1 MIKLVTII
9 GARPQIIKAS
19 AMSRV
24 IKSYFSN
31 GIDEIIIHTGQHYDY
46 NMSEVFFNEMQI
58 PRPFVNLDIKSGSH
72 GGQTAAMLQG
82 LEEILVKTAPDA
94 VMLYGDTN
102 STLAGSLA
110 ASKLF
115 IPVIHIE
122 AGLRSYNKSMPE
134 EINRIVCD
142 HVSTLLFSPTLTGVN
157 NLIKEGFN
165 PGNKPPYTIDN
176 QKVYHCGDVM
186 YDNTLF
192 FSRIAEQKSSII
204 KDLKLSPEKYI
215 LATIHRPNNTDE
227 PERLASLFS
236 ALVEIT
242 EKYRIPVVLPLHPR
256 TQKLMPEKMDTFFYR
271 QIQNNPLIQITEP
284 VSFLDMILLEKNSRI
299 IITDSGGVQKESY
312 FMKKPSI
319 VLRPETEWVEI
330 AENGAAVIADAD
342 KSKITGA
349 FDHFMKTTE
358 LTFPP
363 VFGDGHAAE
372 FICTEI
378 LKHIIN

>member
-1 MIKLVTII
+1 MIKLITII

-19 AMSRV
+19 AMSRA
-24 IKSYFSN
+24 IKNHFSE
-31 GIDEIIIHTGQHYDY
+31 EIEELIVHTGQHYDY

-58 PRPFVNLDIKSGSH
+58 PKPFVNLDVKSGNH
-72 GGQTAAMLQG
+72 GLQTAAMLQG
-82 LEEILVKTAPDA
+82 LEEILLKNRPDA
-94 VMLYGDTN
+94 VILYGDTN

-142 HVSTLLFSPTLTGVN
+142 HVSTLLFSPTQTGVD
-157 NLIKEGFN
+157 NLLKEGFRAD
-165 PGNKPPYTIDN
+165 NKPPYTIDN
-176 QKVYHCGDVM
+176 PKIYHCGDVM

-192 FSRIAEQKSSII
+192 FSQVAEQKSSVI
-204 KDLKLSPEKYI
+204 KDLHLSDGNYI
-215 LATIHRPNNTDE
+215 LATIHRPNNTDD
-227 PERLASLFS
+227 PERLASIFRSLS
-236 ALVEIT
+236 EIT
-242 EKYRIPVVLPLHPR
+242 GKYRIKVLLPLHPR
-256 TQKLMPEKMDTFFYR
+256 TQKLMPEKLEPSFYS
-271 QIQNNPLIQITEP
+271 QIQNNPLIQITGP

-299 IITDSGGVQKESY
+299 IVTDSGGVQKESY
-312 FMKKPSI
+312 FIKKPSI

-342 KSKITGA
+342 QSKITGA
-349 FDHFMKTTE
+349 FDRFMKTTE
-358 LTFPP
+358 LSFPP

-372 FICTEI
+372 FICRKI
-378 LKHIIN
+378 LDHIY